1 MSLAAQLL
9 ADYQA
14 AVRAGDAVRV
24 GTLRLLRAAIRDAEI
39 DQRHTL
45 ADDGVLAVIQKQV
58 KQRKDSVAA
67 YRDAGRTDLAER
79 EEAEMAVL
87 QAYLPAGLSAE
98 ALRELAQAAIAE
110 VGATSASDLGRVM
123 KALMPRVRGQAD
135 GGEVNAVVR
144 ELLGA

>member
-39 DQRHTL
+39 DQRHPL

-58 KQRKDSVAA
+58 KQRRDSVAA
-67 YRDAGRTDLAER
+67 YRGAGRTDLAER
-79 EEAEMAVL
+79 EEAEMAIL
-87 QAYLPAGLSAE
+87 QAYVPAGLSAE
-98 ALRELAQAAIAE
+98 ALRELARAAIAE
-110 VGATSASDLGRVM
+110 VGATGAGDLGRVM

-135 GGEVNAVVR
+135 GGAVNAIVR